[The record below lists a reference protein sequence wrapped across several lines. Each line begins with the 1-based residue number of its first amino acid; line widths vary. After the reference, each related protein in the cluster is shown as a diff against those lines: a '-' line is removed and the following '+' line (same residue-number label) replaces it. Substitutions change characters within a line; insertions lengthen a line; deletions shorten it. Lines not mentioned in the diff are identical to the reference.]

1 MTASL
6 DTLQRKARKARE
18 AAEAAEAAQRA
29 ARQAQEREEA
39 VRAERARR
47 HDEATVAGYDEAAHF
62 REIREARQ
70 ALDRALAETPLGKA
84 WVALKLAEARHAHA
98 AEERNSAAARIGQ
111 ADNRVPS
118 RPANSTTF
126 EDLGKAVDRVVA
138 DLIADELDARDAARQ
153 QAIDGK

>member
-6 DTLQRKARKARE
+6 DTLQRKARE
-18 AAEAAEAAQRA
+18 AAEAAEAAQA
-29 ARQAQEREEA
+29 AAEAAAQREQAK
-39 VRAERARR
+39 RAERVRQL
-47 HDEATVAGYDEAAHF
+47 DEATVSGYDDAAHF

-70 ALDRALAETPLGKA
+70 ALDRALAETPLGQA

-138 DLIADELDARDAARQ
+138 GLIADELDARDAARQ